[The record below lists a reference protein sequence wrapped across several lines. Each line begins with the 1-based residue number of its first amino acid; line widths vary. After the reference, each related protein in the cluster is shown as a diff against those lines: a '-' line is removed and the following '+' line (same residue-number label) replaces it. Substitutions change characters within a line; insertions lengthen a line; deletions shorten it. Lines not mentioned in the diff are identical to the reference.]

1 MTYLYRFQDIVDIL
15 VGWHIDSS
23 QKLGIRNYTS
33 DALLNWHSYWIKDM
47 EFSTNLLRQFIED
60 LNEDL
65 DTLKADNCGTN
76 GSIDSGSYRDNINH
90 ALSIIQVF
98 NTVLS
103 CIKWLPHETKT
114 ILDEESLSWF
124 DTILKCLFM
133 ATEVVD
139 DYKFNDPTET
149 SKEAQGEF
157 EEDIIIAGL
166 QSIPLLIEM
175 CPCASSEKDDV
186 QIVTTLYA
194 AKSIELSQLLKFILH
209 YFLNFSYQGQVC
221 VLNYCLQMQS
231 LAIELTNQELNIDE
245 KIVKEILNSGV
256 ILTAA
261 FSNSSKVSSII
272 SQVMIKEVGMIFY
285 LFPSN

>member
-1 MTYLYRFQDIVDIL
+1 M
-15 VGWHIDSS
+15 GWHIDSS

-33 DALLNWHSYWIKDM
+33 DILLRWHSYWIKDM
-47 EFSTNLLRQFIED
+47 EFSTNLLKQFIED

-65 DTLKADNCGTN
+65 DTLKADICGTN
-76 GSIDSGSYRDNINH
+76 GSIDSDSYRDNINH
-90 ALSIIQVF
+90 ALSIVQVF

-103 CIKWLPHETKT
+103 CIKWLPHETK
-114 ILDEESLSWF
+114 IVLDEESLSWF
-124 DTILKCLFM
+124 DTVMKCVLM

-139 DYKFNDPTET
+139 DCKFNDPTET
-149 SKEAQGEF
+149 SKVVQGEF

-175 CPCASSEKDDV
+175 CPNASSEKDDV
-186 QIVTTLYA
+186 LNVATLYTT
-194 AKSIELSQLLKFILH
+194 KSTELSQLLKFILH

-231 LAIELTNQELNIDE
+231 LAMEFTNQELNIDE

-256 ILTAA
+256 ILNAA
-261 FSNSSKVSSII
+261 FSSSSKVSS
-272 SQVMIKEVGMIFY
+272 V
-285 LFPSN
+285 